1 MSHLC
6 GAPPEVDT
14 SGEVSIE
21 KYDDTWVVEASW
33 LQHLMANVNFGDY
46 ESRNWFDRKLRES
59 GLFDRLEPWAIQ
71 DGDIVSLYDLE
82 FEYQLTDA
90 GSVSSQN
97 TSGSAWANTMISM
110 FGRVMY
116 SYADRYMLSASVR
129 RDGSSKFADG
139 NRWGTFPSVS
149 LGWNVMNEDFFENIK
164 ETMNELKIRA
174 SYGVLGKFER
184 HWQLC
189 YPSLLL

>member
-1 MSHLC
+1 M
-6 GAPPEVDT
+6 
-14 SGEVSIE
+14 I
-21 KYDDTWVVEASW
+21 
-33 LQHLMANVNFGDY
+33 
-46 ESRNWFDRKLRES
+46 
-59 GLFDRLEPWAIQ
+59 
-71 DGDIVSLYDLE
+71 
-82 FEYQLTDA
+82 DA

-174 SYGVLGKFER
+174 SYGVLGNLSGIGNYAT
-184 HWQLC
+184 Q
-189 YPSLLL
+189 SVVLLPRIRKLSFRGSFLFHAHFLRGKGLKTPYFIPGRNCL